1 MKATKVIDMMLKF
14 VTIVIA
20 TLIAIPAQAQTH
32 SPLYGF
38 RPAPF
43 HPGSGIYRGPFHH
56 YTYPLQ
62 NHHYRQPPMIR
73 NDEPPEP
80 LINPQSYHRRGPKID
95 LEMDLGS

>member
-43 HPGSGIYRGPFHH
+43 RPAGYLSWSFSSLYLSIA
-56 YTYPLQ
+56 

-73 NDEPPEP
+73 NDEPQ
-80 LINPQSYHRRGPKID
+80 NR
-95 LEMDLGS
+95 